1 MTEKSRQ
8 EQIAECVAILAEAF
22 RQRVSETTFQSYD
35 IGLSDL
41 DVGDIKRAVVR
52 AIRECQFMPTVHE
65 LRKLCGAGA
74 SSIDM
79 KDRPFAAWQAVRDA
93 IRRVGCYD
101 SPNFA
106 DPVIN
111 AVIRALGDWVNVCD
125 TPTDE
130 MHWLEKRFC
139 QVYLALSG
147 AKLPEHQ
154 TKRLAGIT
162 EITNSR
168 NGYRSEPVR
177 VANVNCLTAD
187 SRQSEPV
194 RICLEAPA
202 PPEQSPGPNDA
213 VRSLSAN
220 LPSTEPPAKPKPIAA
235 LKPDKLENPP
245 SRSREEQTAELKRL
259 AYLRNDQSKAG

>member
-1 MTEKSRQ
+1 MPEKSRQ

-74 SSIDM
+74 SSIDA
-79 KDRPFAAWQAVRDA
+79 KDRPLAAWQAVRDA
-93 IRRVGCYD
+93 IRRVGGYD

-106 DPVIN
+106 DPVVN
-111 AVIRALGDWVNVCD
+111 AAIRELGGWVLVCD

-130 MHWLEKRFC
+130 MHWVEKRFC
-139 QVYLALSG
+139 QVYSALAG
-147 AKLPEHQ
+147 ARLPGHQ
-154 TKRLAGIT
+154 TMRLAGIT
-162 EITNSR
+162 EIDNGRS
-168 NGYRSEPVR
+168 GYRSEPVR
-177 VANVNCLTAD
+177 VANVACLTAD
-187 SRQSEPV
+187 RRQAEPV

-235 LKPDKLENPP
+235 LKPDKLESSPAKT
-245 SRSREEQTAELKRL
+245 REEQTAELKRL
-259 AYLRNDQSKAG
+259 ANLRDDQSKAG